1 MGKNLLLSIVIS
13 ALVLISALSQAIADD
28 IGTVTRLKNTASVI
42 RAGQQFNIETG
53 FNIQEFDE
61 IQSGEE
67 SRVEITFHDG
77 TKLNIG
83 SNCRIVVDKFMF
95 DPDVGIGIAILR
107 ALQGPFRFITGQ
119 IGKARDPQI
128 VVQTRFG
135 VIGVRGTDFWAGPSR
150 GQYGVLLL
158 EGAIS
163 VTNPAGQR
171 ILTTPGTG
179 VNLTS
184 NGVPPSEVA
193 TWGTGRAAE
202 ALAAVAF

>member
-1 MGKNLLLSIVIS
+1 M
-13 ALVLISALSQAIADD
+13 
-28 IGTVTRLKNTASVI
+28 
-42 RAGQQFNIETG
+42 
-53 FNIQEFDE
+53 
-61 IQSGEE
+61 
-67 SRVEITFHDG
+67 
-77 TKLNIG
+77 
-83 SNCRIVVDKFMF
+83 
-95 DPDVGIGIAILR
+95 
-107 ALQGPFRFITGQ
+107 
-119 IGKARDPQI
+119 
-128 VVQTRFG
+128 
-135 VIGVRGTDFWAGPSR
+135 IGVRGTDFWAGPSR